1 VPVPNELASRTTTR
15 GQTHSEHDVVEAS
28 LERHDEVLT
37 SDARDVR
44 CTLEKA
50 AELFLAEAVDPLHL
64 LLLAKLNGVV
74 GLFTTASLRWAMLA
88 RRVCATL
95 HGTLLRVALLSLQKK
110 LLAFTATELTD
121 GSGITSHIFL

>member
-1 VPVPNELASRTTTR
+1 
-15 GQTHSEHDVVEAS
+15 
-28 LERHDEVLT
+28 
-37 SDARDVR
+37 VR